1 MTLLLKIL
9 GFDFQVDDLKALF
22 IFVRKRFTR
31 VNLLRRALSQAK
43 VKNHPPENV
52 AIYKSHTPV

>member
-31 VNLLRRALSQAK
+31 VNLIRRALSQAK
-43 VKNHPPENV
+43 VKNHQPESMST
-52 AIYKSHTPV
+52 YKSHTPV

>member
-52 AIYKSHTPV
+52 PIYKSHTPV